1 MIKQHGLTIRVAY
14 VKEVADMAKKNKPKR
29 QTQRSKNVAAWN
41 KEVNRI
47 IRWSNKLAKEGLTV
61 DLSTIDL
68 STPTRITK
76 AKLNALHAVRGK
88 ALYSNFNVYASA
100 WETGSQAHALAL
112 TGIAVG
118 QKLTQQQ
125 IKAYRKAAREYVADI
140 SEQNNPDFSA
150 EDNAYNNA
158 ITKLRQGQTPESER
172 ALALFTAHS
181 DDAAFKRN
189 ILRAE
194 GEVVANIDVIVYNS
208 KAIYRESSYNELIS
222 IVLQRP
228 LSLQESEQLSH
239 Q

>member
-1 MIKQHGLTIRVAY
+1 MNKQHGLTIRVAY
-14 VKEVADMAKKNKPKR
+14 VKEVADMVKKNKPKH

-41 KEVNRI
+41 KEVKRI
-47 IRWSNKLAKEGLTV
+47 IRWSNKLAIEGLTV

-112 TGIAVG
+112 TGIAIG

-125 IKAYRKAAREYVADI
+125 IKEYRKAAREYIADI

-158 ITKLRQGQTPESER
+158 VSKLRQGQTPESER

-181 DDAAFKRN
+181 DDADFKRN

-222 IVLQRP
+222 TVLQRP

>member
-1 MIKQHGLTIRVAY
+1 MS
-14 VKEVADMAKKNKPKR
+14 KKNKPKR

-41 KEVNRI
+41 KEVKRI
-47 IRWSNKLAKEGLTV
+47 IRWSNKLSKEDLTV

-68 STPTRITK
+68 STPARITK
-76 AKLNALHAVRGK
+76 SKLKKLHDIRGK
-88 ALYSNFNVYASA
+88 ALYSYFNVYASA

-112 TGIAVG
+112 AGIAVG
-118 QKLTQQQ
+118 QKLSQQQ
-125 IKAYRKAAREYVADI
+125 IKAYRKAMREYVADI
-140 SEQNNPDFSA
+140 DEQNDPTFSA

-158 ITKLRQGQTPESER
+158 VSKLRQGQTPESER

-181 DDAAFKRN
+181 DDADFKRN

-228 LSLQESEQLSH
+228 LSLQESEQLSR

>member
-1 MIKQHGLTIRVAY
+1 
-14 VKEVADMAKKNKPKR
+14 MAKKNKPKR

-68 STPTRITK
+68 STPARITK
-76 AKLNALHAVRGK
+76 AKLKALHAVRGK
-88 ALYSNFNVYASA
+88 ELYTHFNVYASA

-140 SEQNNPDFSA
+140 SEQNNLDFSA

-181 DDAAFKRN
+181 DDVDFKRN

-194 GEVVANIDVIVYNS
+194 GEVAANIDVIVYNS

>member
-1 MIKQHGLTIRVAY
+1 
-14 VKEVADMAKKNKPKR
+14 MAKKNKPKR

-47 IRWSNKLAKEGLTV
+47 TRWSNKLAKEGLTV
-61 DLSTIDL
+61 DLSAIDL
-68 STPTRITK
+68 STPARITK
-76 AKLNALHAVRGK
+76 TKLKALHDVRGK
-88 ALYSNFNVYASA
+88 ALYSHFNVYASA
-100 WETGSQAHALAL
+100 WETGIQAHALAL

-118 QKLTQQQ
+118 QKLSQQQ
-125 IKAYRKAAREYVADI
+125 IKAYRKAAREYVADLD
-140 SEQNNPDFSA
+140 EQNNPDFSA

-181 DDAAFKRN
+181 DDADFKRN

>member
-1 MIKQHGLTIRVAY
+1 
-14 VKEVADMAKKNKPKR
+14 MAKKNKPKR
-29 QTQRSKNVAAWN
+29 QTQRSKNIAAWN

-88 ALYSNFNVYASA
+88 ALYSNFNVYARA

-140 SEQNNPDFSA
+140 SEQNDPDFSA

-181 DDAAFKRN
+181 DDTTFKRN

>member
-1 MIKQHGLTIRVAY
+1 
-14 VKEVADMAKKNKPKR
+14 MAKRNKPKR
-29 QTQRSKNVAAWN
+29 QTQRAKNIAAWN
-41 KEVNRI
+41 KEVKRI
-47 IRWSNKLAKEGLTV
+47 TRWSNKLAKEGLTV

-68 STPTRITK
+68 SLPTRITK
-76 AKLNALHAVRGK
+76 AKLNALQAVRGK
-88 ALYSNFNVYASA
+88 ALYSHFNVYMSA

-140 SEQNNPDFSA
+140 DEQNNPNFSA

-158 ITKLRQGQTPESER
+158 VAKLRQGQTPESER
-172 ALALFTAHS
+172 ALALFIAHS
-181 DDAAFKRN
+181 DDANFKRN